1 MGVHYNSYYTSV
13 SQIKGPSGFYNI
25 DILGDGNR
33 QFVYVNQ
40 DYDGGGWV
48 CVIANRLNTGG
59 MKNLTYSDAVNSAN
73 YRTGSTR
80 ANNAIGDP
88 RSGSRDLADYN
99 IWIGTKYW
107 SALSGRVTTGKITV
121 VQFVSGTNGTL
132 LNGSHTKR
140 YRWRFDNFNGTYAMS
155 GAASISDET
164 STGSPGLYNYHAANG
179 FNLTT
184 YDNDQDAYGANCSDS
199 YDNNPWWYGACWS
212 GSYFGG
218 YNGGYQDGPYWVS
231 SGADYHQYGAIYIK

>member
-48 CVIANRLNTGG
+48 CVLANRGATGG
-59 MKNLTYSDAVNSAN
+59 MNNLTYTNAVNSVN
-73 YRTGSTR
+73 YRTGTS
-80 ANNAIGDP
+80 AGNNAVGDP
-88 RSGSRDLADYN
+88 RSGSRNLADYN
-99 IWIGTKYW
+99 IWVGTKFW
-107 SALSGRVTTGKITV
+107 SALANRVTSGKITV
-121 VQFVSGTNGTL
+121 VQFVSTSNGTA

-140 YRWRFDNFNGTYAMS
+140 YRWRFSSFNGTYAMS
-155 GAASISDET
+155 GAEPVSDET
-164 STGSPGLYNYHAANG
+164 GTGTPGFYNYHAANG

-184 YDNDQDAYGANCSDS
+184 FDNDQDAYVYNCSFL
-199 YDNNPWWYGACWS
+199 YNNNPWWYGACWS
-212 GSYFGG
+212 GNYFAGGSG
-218 YNGGYQDGPYWVS
+218 YNDYPYWNSSVS
-231 SGADYHQYGAIYIK
+231 DYHQYGAVYIK